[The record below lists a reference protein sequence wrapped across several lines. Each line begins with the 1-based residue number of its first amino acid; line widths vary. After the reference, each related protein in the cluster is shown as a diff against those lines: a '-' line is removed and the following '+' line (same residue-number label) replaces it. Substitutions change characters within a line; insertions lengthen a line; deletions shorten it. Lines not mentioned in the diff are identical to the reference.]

1 MEDKGYI
8 EATGL
13 STQAPSNAN
22 PGYQEATG
30 LSTDNPAGTGTATGP
45 QWQSGHE
52 IASNMVSGLKPA
64 DGLTNVALQGVKAGL
79 SNASPGSAIANV
91 GVAAMNAL
99 DNATMGDKNFGAQS
113 EAIDQAVHGASKA
126 LMKSGN
132 PFAMCCLEDTVVFTN
147 EGKPVLIQNLKKED
161 GILGYFN
168 KQIIAQPI
176 EHLFSPLLKPAIQ
189 IETEGGVIL
198 RCSTD
203 HPVYSASKGRARYFT
218 VGKKKQ
224 RRIKEFTFKDAD
236 QLRVGDFVAEAG
248 EIPFFGNHHEK
259 LAYLIGLLIGDG
271 TYGKGKPPRLFT
283 GDPCTW
289 KWLEDSNL
297 GQISAQ
303 YFPGDRYTKE
313 FREYSFKGLQGLL
326 KEIGIYGQTKKNKRL
341 PKNLH
346 KWDKE
351 SCAALL
357 AGLFDTDGFVN
368 SNDKQHAGVAF
379 SQSNLTLIKEVKL
392 LLLKFGI
399 HSTISESK
407 PKDKYIRNRIVHS
420 GTNWVL
426 NIKTKESVINFFNNI
441 QLNIDYKQNQLQ
453 KIYLLK
459 LNSPSKDTSLE
470 FHNLKADKIK
480 RIIPLGLC
488 KVYNL
493 TAGISHTYL
502 AEGIVTHNCA
512 GAALEGANFLTK
524 ATGQNVQGFDAQINS
539 SGYSSNLGHMESKA
553 NRDFLGAI
561 GLGGLDRSKADKQ
574 LKKRNE
580 QAMMALKAANVADTT
595 KFEQEARM
603 NSVDN
608 VLRNNETALAGGLT
622 TQMLTE

>member
-13 STQAPSNAN
+13 SMQAAANAN

-30 LSTDNPAGTGTATGP
+30 LSTGNPAGTGTATGP
-45 QWQSGHE
+45 QWQSGRE

-132 PFAMCCLEDTVVFTN
+132 PFAM
-147 EGKPVLIQNLKKED
+147 
-161 GILGYFN
+161 
-168 KQIIAQPI
+168 A
-176 EHLFSPLLKPAIQ
+176 
-189 IETEGGVIL
+189 
-198 RCSTD
+198 
-203 HPVYSASKGRARYFT
+203 
-218 VGKKKQ
+218 
-224 RRIKEFTFKDAD
+224 
-236 QLRVGDFVAEAG
+236 
-248 EIPFFGNHHEK
+248 
-259 LAYLIGLLIGDG
+259 
-271 TYGKGKPPRLFT
+271 
-283 GDPCTW
+283 
-289 KWLEDSNL
+289 
-297 GQISAQ
+297 
-303 YFPGDRYTKE
+303 
-313 FREYSFKGLQGLL
+313 
-326 KEIGIYGQTKKNKRL
+326 
-341 PKNLH
+341 
-346 KWDKE
+346 
-351 SCAALL
+351 
-357 AGLFDTDGFVN
+357 
-368 SNDKQHAGVAF
+368 
-379 SQSNLTLIKEVKL
+379 
-392 LLLKFGI
+392 
-399 HSTISESK
+399 
-407 PKDKYIRNRIVHS
+407 
-420 GTNWVL
+420 
-426 NIKTKESVINFFNNI
+426 
-441 QLNIDYKQNQLQ
+441 
-453 KIYLLK
+453 
-459 LNSPSKDTSLE
+459 
-470 FHNLKADKIK
+470 
-480 RIIPLGLC
+480 
-488 KVYNL
+488 
-493 TAGISHTYL
+493 
-502 AEGIVTHNCA
+502 A